1 MILLVGEDSDSI
13 LYFRTRIEG
22 ATALHLPFGIEAYQ
36 GRLGGEEAIVATI
49 GVGSRSLSLEA
60 AVPGLDE

>member
-49 GVGSRSLSLEA
+49 GVGMALT
-60 AVPGLDE
+60 